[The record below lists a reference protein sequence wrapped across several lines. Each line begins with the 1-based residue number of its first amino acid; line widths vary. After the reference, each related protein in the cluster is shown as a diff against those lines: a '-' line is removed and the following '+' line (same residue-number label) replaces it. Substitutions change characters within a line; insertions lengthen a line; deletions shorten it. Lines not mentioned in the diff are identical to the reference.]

1 MDPTHLEPW
10 FSAIGNFGFPVA
22 LAVYLLIRFE
32 KKLERLTDV
41 IETLKDV
48 IRMK

>member
-32 KKLERLTDV
+32 KNW
-41 IETLKDV
+41 KD
-48 IRMK
+48 